1 MATQYRNIT
10 SQPGNEQRREK
21 VRRTKGTDGKP
32 IVNGI
37 DFLEVSK
44 NQRILSVHFIHNLPG
59 EDDAV
64 PPQSKNYLSQ
74 ENIVIQGGALLQ
86 NLSVESVTSF
96 GNILTVK
103 VSDPGDI
110 VRAGI
115 YGASN
120 YILRLVNSEI
130 RSLPPDGFDPQLSQV
145 EFSFVVDEGSEFDC
159 KSDSE
164 IPQEKPL
171 TPPVIDYLAK
181 DYASF
186 RQLMLDRL
194 TITMPDWRERNPS
207 DIGVM
212 LVELLAY
219 AGDRLSYYQDAVATE
234 AYLGTA
240 RQRVSIRRH
249 ARLLDYPMHDGCNA
263 RTWLTLQVNTQ
274 GDKKKLPGM
283 AENRRGT
290 RFFTKADDGVTL
302 EDWEASLQEGV
313 QVFETMHDITLY
325 KAHNV
330 IQFYTWG
337 NDEDLSA
344 YCLPMH
350 TINATLQDRNN
361 TLLDSLKVGDVL
373 IFEEVKGPDTG
384 NPSDADPGHRHAVR
398 LTDVRGAKD
407 PLLNRDVVEIQWA
420 QEDALPFTLWI
431 CTIVDDRLK
440 ANVSVARGN
449 VVLVDCGCT
458 VEEILPSVVE
468 GDRYRPRLQRGPLTQ
483 QGYVRLNVRE
493 LYAKAKGL
501 VSFSQGGQYTFD
513 PTAPASQALSWDIRD
528 VQPQIWLQQ
537 QDDSRAYW
545 RSQRDLLNSD
555 SFAREFV
562 VETEDDERAYLRFGD
577 SVLGKKPETG
587 TQFQATYRIGNGSLG
602 NVGAEAIAHIERDLK
617 HIITKV
623 RNPLPAKGGVDPEPI
638 EQVRLYAPQAF
649 RAQKRAVTE
658 EDYAAIAQQFSGV
671 RKAVATRRWTGS
683 WYTIFITV
691 DREGGLS
698 VNDEFKEKLSTFL
711 ERFRLTGVDLKIE
724 APIFIPLD
732 IALTVNVAVDYF
744 RSDVKEELLDIFSN
758 KVLKDGKLGFF
769 HPDNFTFGQPVYLSQ
784 IIATAM
790 KVAGV
795 AAIEVKRFQRFGQ
808 PQSEELQTGQI
819 SFERLEIAVLD
830 NDPNAPRNGKISFEM
845 KGGV

>member
-10 SQPGNEQRREK
+10 SQPGSEQRREK
-21 VRRTKGTDGKP
+21 VRNTKGADGKP

-44 NQRILSVHFIHNLPG
+44 DQRTLSVHFIHNLPG

-64 PPQSKNYLSQ
+64 PPQPKNYLSK
-74 ENIVIQGGALLQ
+74 ENVVIQGGALLQ
-86 NLSVESVTSF
+86 SLSVESVTSF
-96 GNILTVK
+96 GNILTLK

-110 VRAGI
+110 IRAGI
-115 YGASN
+115 SGASN
-120 YILRLVNSEI
+120 YILRLVNLEV
-130 RSLPPDGFDPQLSQV
+130 RSQPPDGFDPQLSQV
-145 EFSFVVDEGSEFDC
+145 EFSFQVDEGSEFDC
-159 KSDSE
+159 KSDCQT
-164 IPQEKPL
+164 PQEKPT

-207 DIGVM
+207 DLGVM

-234 AYLGTA
+234 AYLSTA

-263 RTWLTLQVNTQ
+263 RTWITLEVNNTKS
-274 GDKKKLPGM
+274 DKKMLSG
-283 AENRRGT
+283 ASENRPGT
-290 RFFTKADDGVTL
+290 RFFTKADGLRL
-302 EDWEASLQEGV
+302 EDWETLLQRGV

-325 KAHNV
+325 KAHNE
-330 IQFYTWG
+330 IHFYTWG
-337 NDEDLSA
+337 NDEDFLA
-344 YCLPMH
+344 YCLSKGV
-350 TINATLQDRNN
+350 TKATLVDSDG
-361 TLLDSLKVGDVL
+361 TLRDSLKVGDVL

-384 NPSDADPGHRHAVR
+384 NRYDADPGHRHAVR
-398 LTDVRGAKD
+398 LTEVRGAKD
-407 PLLNRDVVEIQWA
+407 PLLNRDMVEIQWA

-431 CTIVDDRLK
+431 CTIVDDELK

-458 VEEILPSVVE
+458 VEEILSEVQE
-468 GDRYRPRLQRGPLTQ
+468 GDRYRPRLQQGPLTQ

-493 LYAKAKGL
+493 LYAKGL
-501 VSFSQGGQYTFD
+501 ASGLQGRQYTFD

-537 QDDSRAYW
+537 QDDSGAYW
-545 RSQRDLLNSD
+545 RPQLDLLNSD

-562 VETEDDERAYLRFGD
+562 VETQDDGRAYLRFGD
-577 SVLGKKPETG
+577 SVLGKRPEAG
-587 TQFQATYRIGNGSLG
+587 IQFKATYRIGNGSLG
-602 NVGAEAIAHIERDLK
+602 NVGAEAIAHIQPDLQDL
-617 HIITKV
+617 IVKV

-649 RAQKRAVTE
+649 RTQKRAVTE
-658 EDYAAIAQQFSGV
+658 GDYAAIAQQFSGV

-691 DREGGLS
+691 DREGGLA
-698 VNDEFKEKLSTFL
+698 VDDEFKEKLSTFL
-711 ERFRLTGVDLKIE
+711 ERFRLAGVDIKIE

-744 RSDVKEELLDIFSN
+744 RSDVKKELLAIFSN
-758 KVLKDGKLGFF
+758 SVLIDGKLGFF

-790 KVAGV
+790 QVAGV
-795 AAIEVKRFQRFGQ
+795 VAVEAKRFQRLGQ
-808 PQSEELQTGQI
+808 PQGDELQTGQI

-845 KGGV
+845 KEGL